1 MTRRRSLPLIA
12 VAAVLTTAS
21 LHAESAILAP
31 LNESVVEAELRV
43 VARHDGK
50 AEILIDG
57 KTAPAESPHA
67 GVVFAT
73 VKLAPGAH
81 EIALPGGPSIRVHV
95 GGGAPA
101 AWRKFEPHP
110 PGGATCTTCHA
121 VRNGEWAFV
130 KPSLVGVCFACHDRG
145 AFPKSHT
152 HEPGVIP
159 DCQICHSPHGSTAR
173 RHLKM
178 SRDAACKLCH
188 N

>member
-1 MTRRRSLPLIA
+1 MTSNRCRPLIA
-12 VAAVLTTAS
+12 TFAAFAPLW

-31 LNESVVEAELRV
+31 TDESVVEHELRV

-57 KTAPAESPHA
+57 KSAPAEAPHA

-95 GGGAPA
+95 GDGAPA

-110 PGGATCTTCHA
+110 PGGAACTTCHA

-130 KPSLVGVCFACHDRG
+130 RSSLVGVCFACHDRA
-145 AFPKSHT
+145 AFPKTHT
-152 HEPGVIP
+152 HEPGIIP
-159 DCQICHSPHGSTAR
+159 DCQICHSPHGSTVV
-173 RHLKM
+173 RHLKT